1 MPMELA
7 GRFYTLEL
15 LPGHSLCSFGAVP
28 LVLPGGEAEASAVV
42 APALASSITC
52 HLRPQAPCSSMCLW
66 HQSLKAS
73 VPAGLPGAM
82 SNDPPPPY
90 PGGPSAPLIEEKHG
104 PPSAPGTGGCPSC
117 SGVTL
122 PIRQDPRQCGFP
134 GTALAV
140 ASPHSTLG
148 RVVQCLAPSVPMS
161 PLGKAGGV
169 LGAVTRAGSTP
180 SSKPGTAPCCGVNL
194 GFLWPRGWGLRG
206 CPPPLVSLPCWG

>member
-1 MPMELA
+1 
-7 GRFYTLEL
+7 
-15 LPGHSLCSFGAVP
+15 
-28 LVLPGGEAEASAVV
+28 
-42 APALASSITC
+42 
-52 HLRPQAPCSSMCLW
+52 
-66 HQSLKAS
+66 
-73 VPAGLPGAM
+73 M

-134 GTALAV
+134 GTALAA

-161 PLGKAGGV
+161 PLGEAGGV